1 MRHSVIQFF
10 HISNLLQMLNDCRMV
25 DIEFF
30 SNLLCVQFSSVTQL
44 CPTLWTAACQASL
57 SITNS
62 WSLFKLMCIKLVM
75 PSNHLI
81 LCHPLLL
88 LAFNLSQ
95 HWGIFQ
101 WFSSLHQV
109 AKYWGFSTSPSN
121 EYSHV
126 LGCCKIAVWI
136 CNNFLQRKH
145 FYNQQEAENAFQ
157 EVVESWSM
165 DFYATRIKLISY
177 WQKCV
182 GCNDSYFDS

>member
-1 MRHSVIQFF
+1 MISGQFMRHSVIQFF

-88 LAFNLSQ
+88 PAFNLSQ

-109 AKYWGFSTSPSN
+109 AK
-121 EYSHV
+121 V
-126 LGCCKIAVWI
+126 LGLQHQSFQWI
-136 CNNFLQRKH
+136 FSCIRLLQ
-145 FYNQQEAENAFQ
+145 NCSLN
-157 EVVESWSM
+157 
-165 DFYATRIKLISY
+165 L
-177 WQKCV
+177 
-182 GCNDSYFDS
+182 